1 MNATH
6 IEITEATID
15 HVTVIVGEQI
25 HKVSRKA
32 ITAALSWMVDS
43 GETAC
48 RLSRSL
54 RLSLAQWL
62 QLRDAIGAVELAG
75 RGS

>member
-1 MNATH
+1 MTTTH
-6 IEITEATID
+6 IEITEATLD
-15 HVTVIVGEQI
+15 HVTVIVAEQI
-25 HKVSRKA
+25 HKVSRRA

-54 RLSLAQWL
+54 RLSLAQWQ